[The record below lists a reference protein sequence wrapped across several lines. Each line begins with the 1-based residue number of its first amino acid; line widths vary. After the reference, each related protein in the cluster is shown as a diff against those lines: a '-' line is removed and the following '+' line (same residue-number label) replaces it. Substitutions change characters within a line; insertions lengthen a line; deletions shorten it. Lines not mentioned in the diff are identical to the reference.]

1 MRMSALPLLAVGT
14 LTLAG
19 CATSPL
25 GGLFGGGFDDRYDR
39 NRGSQFERAA
49 VDACAREANRYGHVR
64 IRDARQIERDI
75 VEVRG
80 QFRARNNR
88 ARNFRCAFR
97 SDGRVVGFDS

>member
-1 MRMSALPLLAVGT
+1 MRMSIFPILAIGT
-14 LTLAG
+14 LALGG
-19 CATSPL
+19 CAA

-49 VDACAREANRYGHVR
+49 VDACAREASRYGDVR